1 MGISSICEELN
12 ALSKDYKIGQ
22 LQRLRKK
29 IKRLSKPKTLKLF
42 SDQTI
47 ADEWAFHSGGRT
59 ELQFNVGYESRGFR
73 YGVALSLQLSQT
85 LPDISEF
92 EIKIQRFNEFLLAHY
107 SELKHFDMWV
117 YTRDSGRTE
126 TFKVTEISSQYF
138 EEGNFIFIGKMSSPD
153 NIDTTQILTVFD
165 QLLPLYEY
173 VESDISLDESVST
186 VSDGFKFTS
195 GFSSKKSITVGTTC
209 SKSFEIDLKHNELQM
224 HLCTLLSEIYG
235 AENVGDECLT
245 KFGTRVDAVVQTSS
259 GNVFYEIKTAST
271 LKLCIRESIGQLLE
285 YAYWGTEVVPS
296 KVVIV
301 SEHSVT
307 NEAKNYL
314 KKLRND
320 FGLPIYYQQV
330 VFTDTTL
337 PKMY

>member
-107 SELKHFDMWV
+107 SELKHFDI
-117 YTRDSGRTE
+117 
-126 TFKVTEISSQYF
+126 TFVA
-138 EEGNFIFIGKMSSPD
+138 
-153 NIDTTQILTVFD
+153 
-165 QLLPLYEY
+165 
-173 VESDISLDESVST
+173 
-186 VSDGFKFTS
+186 
-195 GFSSKKSITVGTTC
+195 C
-209 SKSFEIDLKHNELQM
+209 S
-224 HLCTLLSEIYG
+224 
-235 AENVGDECLT
+235 
-245 KFGTRVDAVVQTSS
+245 GTRILSKPQNKKTIKMPTLSS
-259 GNVFYEIKTAST
+259 NRLVANF
-271 LKLCIRESIGQLLE
+271 
-285 YAYWGTEVVPS
+285 V
-296 KVVIV
+296 
-301 SEHSVT
+301 
-307 NEAKNYL
+307 
-314 KKLRND
+314 
-320 FGLPIYYQQV
+320 
-330 VFTDTTL
+330 
-337 PKMY
+337 